1 MEFSITG
8 QTPPRVYGK
17 KNINF
22 STNKKNALKCLES
35 PNLART
41 LKVFHFQFAITKQKP
56 FKS

>member
-8 QTPPRVYGK
+8 QTPPPGLWK